1 MVKRI
6 SFIICLYMK
15 QESKASQLGSV
26 APSVFLTKV
35 METELWSQVF
45 EVELSVLFQVKYN
58 SAIDSENM
66 LLYNK
71 RLIDL

>member
-1 MVKRI
+1 
-6 SFIICLYMK
+6 MK
-15 QESKASQLGSV
+15 QESKASQLGLV

-45 EVELSVLFQVKYN
+45 AVELSVLFQVKYN
-58 SAIDSENM
+58 SAIDSEKM